1 MTHSRPRRRA
11 DRPSAPR
18 EDTAV
23 PAKTHRPTRYEQKA
37 RTRQALL
44 DAALHLM
51 QRHSLASL
59 GLREITRTVGI
70 APTAFYRHFPDV
82 DSLGVALVEQCL
94 DGLHASIRAVRDGL
108 NGSDEVIHRSI
119 DVLARQVRVYRD
131 HFRFVAREHHGGVD
145 RVREAIAD
153 QLDLFSAE
161 LAADLAAD
169 KLADTPAIDRWRPD
183 DLRMLTDLIVNHM
196 VCTAAALVDAP
207 QDDPA
212 AERQVIDKAGRQLG
226 LILLGARQWP
236 FQPDTAPPA
245 GP

>member
-1 MTHSRPRRRA
+1 M
-11 DRPSAPR
+11 
-18 EDTAV
+18 
-23 PAKTHRPTRYEQKA
+23 PANAGRTTRHEQKA

-51 QRHSLASL
+51 ERHSLTSL
-59 GLREITRTVGI
+59 GLREITRAVGI

-94 DGLHASIRAVRDGL
+94 GSLHASIRAVRDGL

-119 DVLARQVRVYRD
+119 DVLARQVRAYRD
-131 HFRFVAREHHGGVD
+131 HFRFIAREHHGGVD
-145 RVREAIAD
+145 RVRQAIAG

-169 KLADTPAIDRWRPD
+169 RLADTPSIGRWRPD

-196 VCTAAALVDAP
+196 VSTAAALVDAP
-207 QDDPA
+207 PDDPA
-212 AERQVIDKAGRQLG
+212 AERQVIDQAGRQLR

-236 FQPDTAPPA
+236 FQPDPA
-245 GP
+245 QAAG